1 MAACYAQLGQLDKAR
16 ERAAEVLRMKPNF
29 HLLSQTL
36 HHKNPA
42 DAEHWLEG
50 MRKAGLPE

>member
-1 MAACYAQLGQLDKAR
+1 MAACYAQLGQLDEAR

>member
-1 MAACYAQLGQLDKAR
+1 MSASYAQLGRLDEAR
-16 ERAAEVLRMKPNF
+16 ERAVEVLRLKPNF
-29 HLLSQTL
+29 RLLSQTL
-36 HHKNPA
+36 HHKNSA